1 MIIRALKLLGGLIV
15 GLAAG
20 LVWFSL
26 TPLPAALFGF
36 ALPIVT
42 TVAVWLVTRRR
53 PLAAVPAPIADGE
66 AEEPAT
72 ADDHSAEHGIAAA
85 LRSRLS
91 EQTVLKPA
99 EVQPA
104 LSPQMPTFQP
114 VDKLKARMRW
124 SVIILVGLIAS
135 LFGWSYLSSMALDD
149 RILMRLMQSNA
160 ERLFGEHYIVD
171 SISFPNGTSSFEYPV
186 AVVVTDKETAKK
198 DLFAM
203 RVRGD
208 CDEGCMIGI
217 DPADAFRVRR

>member
-1 MIIRALKLLGGLIV
+1 MGGLIG

-20 LVWFSL
+20 VVWFSL

-36 ALPIVT
+36 ALPIIA

-53 PLAAVPAPIADGE
+53 PLAAVPAPMVDAE
-66 AEEPAT
+66 AEEPAISE
-72 ADDHSAEHGIAAA
+72 DHPGEQGVAAA
-85 LRSRLS
+85 LRSRLT
-91 EQTVLKPA
+91 EQTVLKAA

-104 LSPQMPTFQP
+104 LAPQTPAFQP
-114 VDKLKARMRW
+114 IDKLKARMRW

-135 LFGWSYLSSMALDD
+135 FFGWSYLSSRALDD
-149 RILMRLMQSNA
+149 RILMGLMQSNA
-160 ERLFGEHYIVD
+160 ERLFGEHYIVE
-171 SISFPNGTSSFEYPV
+171 SISFPSGTSSFEYPV
-186 AVVVTDKETAKK
+186 AVVVTDKETAQK